1 MEYETHTPKISI
13 LQTTLNSSEA
23 AHQLMNNLA
32 GTELQENPETGEL
45 KYVKKGRQLV
55 NEQGLSDILLLISTY
70 IDKDSKLSVLSSRE
84 VDNII
89 RVLIKRTCGTIA
101 NKASEWELE
110 FHDFNTVADK
120 IVETA
125 KLSLNRSLGGK
136 EMDHA
141 YINSTRSEAIQ
152 KQEQRATYT
161 DNAKKSWF
169 SKDTSTEEVRS

>member
-23 AHQLMNNLA
+23 VHRLMNNLA
-32 GTELQENPETGEL
+32 GTELQETEDGEL

-55 NEQGLSDILLLISTY
+55 NEKGLSDMLLLISTY
-70 IDKDSKLSVLSSRE
+70 IDKDSKLSVLDKGE
-84 VDNII
+84 VDRII
-89 RVLIKRTCGTIA
+89 KVLIKRTCGTIA
-101 NKASEWELE
+101 NKASEWELA
-110 FHDFNTVADK
+110 FHDFDTVADK

-141 YINSTRSEAIQ
+141 YINSTRSEQVQ

-169 SKDTSTEEVRS
+169 SKDTSTDEVRS